1 MNEAAGRQITR
12 ALVEA
17 VRDLRYDDLPDDARE
32 VARHCVLDF
41 FGVALAGAREPLA
54 DFLVDV
60 VARPEN
66 ASAAS
71 LVGRSERATAV
82 TAALV
87 NGAAGHALDFDD
99 AHMAMSGHPTVPV
112 LPAVLALAEQ
122 GRANG
127 KALLT
132 AFVAGVELECRLALL
147 LGPRH
152 YEVGFHSTG
161 TLGTFGAAAASA
173 HLLGLDEPAW
183 LHAMGLAGTQAAG
196 LKSTFGSMGKP
207 LHAGRAAST
216 GLLSALLAQRG
227 FTAAPNIVEVSQGF
241 AATHA
246 GAADGVASLERV
258 DGRFLIR
265 DTLFKYHA
273 ACYLTHAPIEAAR
286 TIRARNGVS
295 GDHVDSVVVTV
306 APALLG
312 VCNIQEPAT
321 GLEGKFSLRAAT
333 ALALLGRDTAELAT
347 YSDATMRDPALVR
360 LRDRI
365 RVATDPALA
374 TTHARVNVSA
384 AGAHFTAD
392 ADSGTPA
399 SDLSVQR
406 ARLRDKFD
414 ALATPVLGA
423 SRAGE
428 LAEAALNAD
437 GLPVAARLLE
447 LSRRSG
453 G

>member
-1 MNEAAGRQITR
+1 MSEAYERQITR
-12 ALVEA
+12 ALVRA
-17 VRDLRYDDLPDDARE
+17 VRNLRYDDLSNDARE
-32 VARHCVLDF
+32 VARHCMLDF
-41 FGVALAGAREPLA
+41 FGVALAGAREPLV

-60 VARPEN
+60 AAKPEN
-66 ASAAS
+66 ASEGT
-71 LVGRSERATAV
+71 LIGRSERATAV

-99 AHMAMSGHPTVPV
+99 AHTGMSGHPTVPV
-112 LPAVLALAEQ
+112 LPAALALAERT
-122 GRANG
+122 RADG

-132 AFVAGVELECRLALL
+132 AFVAGVELECRLGLL

-152 YEVGFHSTG
+152 YDIGFHSTG
-161 TLGTFGAAAASA
+161 TLGTFGAAAAAA

-216 GLLSALLAQRG
+216 GLVSALLAKRG
-227 FTAAPNIVEVSQGF
+227 FTAAPNVIEVAQGF

-246 GAADGVASLERV
+246 GAMGNAAALDRVA
-258 DGRFLIR
+258 GRFLIR

-286 TIRARNGVS
+286 TIRARDRVNGE
-295 GDHVDSVVVTV
+295 SVESVEVTV

-312 VCNIQEPAT
+312 VCNIQ
-321 GLEGKFSLRAAT
+321 
-333 ALALLGRDTAELAT
+333 ALALLGSDTAELAT

-365 RVATDPALA
+365 RIVTDPALA
-374 TTHARVNVSA
+374 TTRAKVDVSTT
-384 AGAHFTAD
+384 GGRFTAD
-392 ADSGTPA
+392 ADTGMPA
-399 SDLSVQR
+399 ADLSKQR
-406 ARLRDKFD
+406 ARLRGKFD
-414 ALATPVLGA
+414 ALAAPVLGA
-423 SRAGE
+423 SRAAE
-428 LAEAALNAD
+428 LAEAVLSVD
-437 GLPVAARLLE
+437 ELPAAGRLLV
-447 LSRRSG
+447 LGRPTG

>member
-1 MNEAAGRQITR
+1 MNAAAERQITR

-17 VRDLRYDDLPDDARE
+17 VRTLRYDDLPDDARE

-41 FGVALAGAREPLA
+41 FGVALAGAGEPLV

-60 VARPEN
+60 VAKPEN

-71 LVGRSERATAV
+71 LIGRSERATAV

-99 AHMAMSGHPTVPV
+99 AHMGMSGHPTVPV
-112 LPAVLALAEQ
+112 LPAVLALSEQ
-122 GRANG
+122 TRADG

-132 AFVAGVELECRLALL
+132 AFVAGVELECRLGLL

-152 YEVGFHSTG
+152 YEIGFHSTG
-161 TLGTFGAAAASA
+161 TLGTFGAAAAAA
-173 HLLGLDEPAW
+173 HLLGLDERAW
-183 LHAMGLAGTQAAG
+183 LHAVGLAGTQAAG

-216 GLLSALLAQRG
+216 GLLSALLAERG

-246 GAADGVASLERV
+246 GALGDGGSLDRVA
-258 DGRFLIR
+258 GRFLIR

-286 TIRARNGVS
+286 MICGRDRVSADGVEL
-295 GDHVDSVVVTV
+295 VEVTV

-321 GLEGKFSLRAAT
+321 GLEGKFSLRATT

-347 YSDATMRDPALVR
+347 YGDATMHDPALVR

-365 RVATDPALA
+365 RIVTDSALA
-374 TTHARVNVSA
+374 TTRARVRV
-384 AGAHFTAD
+384 TAEGGRFD
-392 ADSGTPA
+392 AEADTGVPVA
-399 SDLSVQR
+399 DLSVQR
-406 ARLRDKFD
+406 ARLREKFD
-414 ALATPVLGA
+414 TLATPVLGA

-428 LAEAALNAD
+428 LAEAALHVD
-437 GLPVAARLLE
+437 DLPAASRLLD
-447 LSRRSG
+447 LGRRSG

>member
-1 MNEAAGRQITR
+1 MSEAAGRQITR
-12 ALVEA
+12 ALVDA
-17 VRDLRYDDLPDDARE
+17 VSTLRYEDVPDDARE
-32 VARHCVLDF
+32 VARHCMLDF
-41 FGVALAGAREPLA
+41 FGVALAGAREPLV
-54 DFLVDV
+54 DFLVEV
-60 VARPEN
+60 VAKPEN
-66 ASAAS
+66 TSAAS
-71 LVGRSERATAV
+71 LIGRSERATAV

-99 AHMAMSGHPTVPV
+99 AHMAMTGHPTVPV

-122 GRANG
+122 KHADG

-147 LGPRH
+147 VGPRH

-161 TLGTFGAAAASA
+161 TLGIFGAAAAAA

-196 LKSTFGSMGKP
+196 LKATFGSMGKP

-216 GLLSALLAQRG
+216 GLQAALLAQRG

-246 GAADGVASLERV
+246 GSPGDGSALERV
-258 DGRFLIR
+258 AGRFLIR

-286 TIRARNGVS
+286 TIRARDRVS
-295 GDHVDSVVVTV
+295 GDRVDAVDVAV
-306 APALLG
+306 APALLD

-321 GLEGKFSLRAAT
+321 GLEGKFSLRATT
-333 ALALLGRDTAELAT
+333 ALALLGRDTAELAI
-347 YSDATMRDPALVR
+347 YSDTTMHDPALVR

-365 RVATDPALA
+365 RIVTDPALPA
-374 TTHARVNVSA
+374 TRARVSVT
-384 AGAHFTAD
+384 AGDGRFTAE
-392 ADSGTPA
+392 ADTGVPA
-399 SDLSVQR
+399 ADLSLQR
-406 ARLRDKFD
+406 ARLCEKFD
-414 ALATPVLGA
+414 ALAAPVLGA
-423 SRAGE
+423 RRATE
-428 LAEAALNAD
+428 LAEAALHVD
-437 GLPVAARLLE
+437 ELPAATRLLD
-447 LSRRSG
+447 LGRPSG